1 MHFGGDRSKT
11 RIYEF
16 SSNNKI
22 INNYKEEQQ
31 FKQLVVFKINTLG
44 CLVTFITLTMLIFDV
59 HKDLLSY

>member
-1 MHFGGDRSKT
+1 MRFGGDRSKT